1 MDIKPWQE
9 KLVND
14 IMQGRELKLMMSGRQ
29 TGKSHWTNQAVN
41 RLMKD
46 LMNRPVEELIL
57 SEGKVYGDSYY
68 CVEPIGGNWIDIE
81 TWCLDTF
88 GNPGCHMWD
97 SGSIDTEQRWYMNDR
112 KFWFRNERDRTMFI
126 LRWSTQ

>member
-29 TGKSHWTNQAVN
+29 TGKSYWTNQAIN

-46 LMNRPVEELIL
+46 LMNRPVEELVL
-57 SEGKVYGDSYY
+57 AERLYRTARFYT
-68 CVEPIGGNWIDIE
+68 VEPIGGNWLDME
-81 TWCLDTF
+81 TWCIKTF
-88 GNPGCHMWD
+88 GSSDDVWD
-97 SGSIDTEQRWYMNDR
+97 FKTCNVGRWYANDR
-112 KFWFRNERDRTMFI
+112 KFWFRNEQDRTLFI
-126 LRWSTQ
+126 LKWSV